1 MGFFIFYLLPDFS
14 GNSWLMDK
22 GLSIGSVLSTAD
34 ASALFSVLGMQ
45 DFLKTAD
52 QCDIRS
58 TLYNPNTNGWKSGVL
73 QYLDLFFPTHLKYFI
88 KTLPSF

>member
-1 MGFFIFYLLPDFS
+1 MFKLFYLLPDFS
-14 GNSWLMDK
+14 GNSWLLDR

-58 TLYNPNTNGWKSGVL
+58 TLYNPNTNGWKSGLWQCFHV
-73 QYLDLFFPTHLKYFI
+73 FSNSFKIFP
-88 KTLPSF
+88 